1 VVVFDERGIEQARA
15 AALPQELD
23 RLRRPVDL
31 ERLAERGSLPERPR
45 RARLSLEGL
54 SDYRRGLLQR
64 ACADAGIETDGE
76 PDLVIGRGRVVL
88 EAMASGLPVYVYG
101 DEGGDGWLTPERYDL
116 LEADGFSGRAEP
128 TATTFD
134 RLRADLDAYDP
145 AMGPANRELA
155 RAHDAR
161 QHARDLVAA
170 LDAIHPRRHPVDAP
184 LRELARLVR
193 VEAASGRRSEAAL
206 ADAAAAHSRAQEL
219 EHELAESRARGDELA
234 ARVSELE
241 RELREANAPRDEPP
255 AERGR
260 GVRGLLGRE
269 GKVPSTEG

>member
-1 VVVFDERGIEQARA
+1 
-15 AALPQELD
+15 
-23 RLRRPVDL
+23 
-31 ERLAERGSLPERPR
+31 
-45 RARLSLEGL
+45 
-54 SDYRRGLLQR
+54 
-64 ACADAGIETDGE
+64 
-76 PDLVIGRGRVVL
+76 VIGRDLAVL
-88 EAMASGLPVYVYG
+88 DAMASGLPAYVYG
-101 DEGGDGWLTPERYDL
+101 DEGGDGWVTPERYHL
-116 LEADGFSGRAEP
+116 LEADGFSGRAES

-145 AMGPANRELA
+145 AMGTANRELA

-161 QHARDLVAA
+161 QHARELVAA
-170 LDAIHPRRHPVDAP
+170 LDAVHPRRDPVDAP

-206 ADAAAAHSRAQEL
+206 ADAAAARARAQEL
-219 EHELAESRARGDELA
+219 ERELAESRARGEELA

-241 RELREANAPRDEPP
+241 QALSEANAPREEPP

-260 GVRGLLGRE
+260 GIRGLLGRE